1 MAPRSPRPDDPA
13 DAAGAAPS
21 WAADEA
27 HAAPAPAD
35 SAQMPLFHGDG
46 PALPRVRHAR
56 LRARI
61 KALLVARLKRRARP
75 PSGGEPSRPPSSW
88 PDSFFDGQG
97 GA

>member
-13 DAAGAAPS
+13 DTAGAAPS

-27 HAAPAPAD
+27 HAAPASAD

-46 PALPRVRHAR
+46 PARVRRSR
-56 LRARI
+56 LHARI
-61 KALLVARLKRRARP
+61 KALLVARLKRKARP
-75 PSGGEPSRPPSSW
+75 PSGGEPTRPPSSW